1 MPVKALYP
9 GTFDPPTN
17 GHVDL
22 IQRGS
27 KLFDHLTV
35 AILVNPVKNP
45 LFTVEERVEMLEE
58 VTGPLGNVSV
68 ATFDGLM
75 VEFARKVGAAAVL
88 RGIRAISDYEHE
100 FQMALMNR
108 RLAPDVETV
117 FLAAG
122 GTLLVCE
129 LADGEGSFQLWRR
142 HQRAGAAERGEEAAR
157 ADQERRVTEW
167 RPRARRPQ
175 AELCAQSEICQD
187 GRDMTVTAP
196 AKVFADRIGR
206 IEVSAT
212 MAVAAEAAK
221 LRAQGANLVDFGA
234 GEPHFATPRHIK
246 DAAIAAIEA
255 NFTRY
260 TVVPGIP
267 DVRKAIVERHAC
279 DFGSDYTID
288 EAVFTSGGKLALFN
302 TIQVLVDHG
311 DEVILPVPY
320 WVSFKDII
328 QYAGGTVVFLETSEA
343 ESFRITADA
352 IEQAITPRTKAII
365 LNSPSNPAG
374 SVVSA
379 GDLERIVHLAHD
391 RGIFLLLDECYVYL
405 NYAGK
410 PVSGG
415 SFTWAKEHIV
425 ILGSLSKTYSMT
437 GWRAG
442 YALAAK
448 PVAANLSKLQSQSTS
463 NATSFVQKAAI
474 AALSGS
480 QECVAEF
487 RAEFIELR
495 DYMLAALKKIP
506 GVTCTKPEGAFYVY
520 PNISAY
526 LGKGGIRT
534 ATELATRLLHEG
546 HVVTVPGE
554 AFGTAEHVRISYPV
568 TRENID
574 EGTRRMGEFLT
585 GLK

>member
-1 MPVKALYP
+1 
-9 GTFDPPTN
+9 
-17 GHVDL
+17 
-22 IQRGS
+22 
-27 KLFDHLTV
+27 
-35 AILVNPVKNP
+35 
-45 LFTVEERVEMLEE
+45 
-58 VTGPLGNVSV
+58 
-68 ATFDGLM
+68 
-75 VEFARKVGAAAVL
+75 
-88 RGIRAISDYEHE
+88 
-100 FQMALMNR
+100 
-108 RLAPDVETV
+108 
-117 FLAAG
+117 
-122 GTLLVCE
+122 
-129 LADGEGSFQLWRR
+129 
-142 HQRAGAAERGEEAAR
+142 
-157 ADQERRVTEW
+157 
-167 RPRARRPQ
+167 
-175 AELCAQSEICQD
+175 
-187 GRDMTVTAP
+187 MTVSAP

-234 GEPHFATPRHIK
+234 GEPHFNTPRHIK

-260 TVVPGIP
+260 TVVPGAP

-279 DFGSDYTID
+279 DFGSDYSVE
-288 EAVFTSGGKLALFN
+288 EAIFTTGGKLALFN
-302 TIQVLVDHG
+302 TIQILIEHG

-328 QYAGGTVVFLETSEA
+328 QYAGGKVVYLETSEA
-343 ESFRITADA
+343 EGFRITADA
-352 IEQAITPRTKAII
+352 IEKSITPKTKAII

-379 GDLERIVHLAHD
+379 EDLERIVHLAHE

-425 ILGSLSKTYSMT
+425 ILGSLSKTYAMT

-442 YALAAK
+442 YALAPK
-448 PVAANLSKLQSQSTS
+448 PIVANLNKLQGQQTS
-463 NATSFVQKAAI
+463 NATSIVQKAAI
-474 AALSGS
+474 AAVSAS
-480 QECVAEF
+480 QECVAQF
-487 RAEFIELR
+487 RAEFIDLR
-495 DYMLAALKKIP
+495 DYMLAALAKIP
-506 GVTCTKPEGAFYVY
+506 GVTCTKPDGAFYVY

-526 LGKGGIRT
+526 LGKGGIKT
-534 ATELATRLLHEG
+534 ATEMATRLLHEA

-554 AFGTAEHVRISYPV
+554 AFGTGQHVRISYPV
-568 TRENID
+568 TKQNID

-585 GLK
+585 SLK